1 MRAGATA
8 ADATVSVEGGSSSF
22 TTTTPTGGPPPNPFS
37 STTTNTINYN
47 FRRVVMPKHMD
58 VAYALWQMRVL
69 ALSGPKAVY
78 RHATYRKQ
86 TKNQWGRDDPTF
98 CVLTSLFVAASA
110 IGYCAMYERRGV
122 GKAAWVV
129 LSAVCFDYIGCGC
142 VIATAYWFLANR
154 YMRVKSS
161 GRGRGST
168 RHAGTTTTT
177 TTTTTNNNNNNHV
190 EWLFAF
196 DVHCNSFV
204 PLFVALYLGQLILSP
219 LLVQRGF
226 ICALLSNILFCLSLS
241 YYHYCQFVGFNS
253 LPHLERTEYLLYPV
267 VALVVLVIPLSVVQ
281 FNPTRWVLS
290 WYFGSEVL
298 Q

>member
-1 MRAGATA
+1 MQKA
-8 ADATVSVEGGSSSF
+8 AVDDATF
-22 TTTTPTGGPPPNPFS
+22 TPTGGGGGGPHAPTNHLPFS
-37 STTTNTINYN
+37 STTNTNNATIINYN

-98 CVLTSLFVAASA
+98 CVLTSLFVAACA

-122 GKAAWVV
+122 GKAVWVV

-168 RHAGTTTTT
+168 RHHAGTTTTT
-177 TTTTTNNNNNNHV
+177 TTTNDNNNNNHV

>member
-142 VIATAYWFLANR
+142 AIATAYWFLANR
-154 YMRVKSS
+154 FMTTRMRRGGSKNSDGSS
-161 GRGRGST
+161 ISS
-168 RHAGTTTTT
+168 
-177 TTTTTNNNNNNHV
+177 NNNV

-219 LLVQRGF
+219 LLMQRGF